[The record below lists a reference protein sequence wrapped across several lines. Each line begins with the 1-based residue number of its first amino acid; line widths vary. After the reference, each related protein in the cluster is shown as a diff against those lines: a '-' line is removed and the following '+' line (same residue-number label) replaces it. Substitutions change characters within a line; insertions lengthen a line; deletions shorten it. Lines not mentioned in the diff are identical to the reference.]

1 MGTIKD
7 AGKYGITGDVAGCYN
22 RKKGGTLAEVAA
34 LAMDAALQTVPNIG
48 IPSVLTSY
56 VDTNVTSVLY
66 EPRNATQLAKEM
78 KIGTW
83 TTSTSIFKVREATG
97 FIAPYGD
104 FSPNGRAGVN
114 YNFPRREQA
123 LFQAIIEFGDLESD
137 LSAEA
142 KLNLIADKQMAAAT
156 TVAIAANKFYLRGVA
171 GREIYGLLNDPN
183 LNPSIAAAATGTS
196 ASTKWADKTMLQ
208 IYDDIIALFTELV
221 EQNPNI
227 TQNNKVI
234 LALSPSSNVQ
244 LARSSEFQKS
254 VMDLLRSFFVG
265 GIEIVVLPELEAA
278 NGDKSAYML
287 VDEILGEEVAITAFG
302 EKFRMFPL
310 VRDLSGNRQKVA
322 FSTYGSIIKHV
333 DCVATMIGI

>member
-1 MGTIKD
+1 MRTIKD

-22 RKKGGTLAEVAA
+22 RKKSGTLAEVAA

-114 YNFPRREQA
+114 YNYPRREQA

-171 GREIYGLLNDPN
+171 GREIYELLNDPN

-234 LALSPSSNVQ
+234 SNKNV
-244 LARSSEFQKS
+244 
-254 VMDLLRSFFVG
+254 
-265 GIEIVVLPELEAA
+265 
-278 NGDKSAYML
+278 
-287 VDEILGEEVAITAFG
+287 
-302 EKFRMFPL
+302 
-310 VRDLSGNRQKVA
+310 
-322 FSTYGSIIKHV
+322 
-333 DCVATMIGI
+333 

>member
-1 MGTIKD
+1 
-7 AGKYGITGDVAGCYN
+7 
-22 RKKGGTLAEVAA
+22 
-34 LAMDAALQTVPNIG
+34 
-48 IPSVLTSY
+48 
-56 VDTNVTSVLY
+56 
-66 EPRNATQLAKEM
+66 
-78 KIGTW
+78 
-83 TTSTSIFKVREATG
+83 
-97 FIAPYGD
+97 
-104 FSPNGRAGVN
+104 
-114 YNFPRREQA
+114 
-123 LFQAIIEFGDLESD
+123 
-137 LSAEA
+137 
-142 KLNLIADKQMAAAT
+142 
-156 TVAIAANKFYLRGVA
+156 
-171 GREIYGLLNDPN
+171 
-183 LNPSIAAAATGTS
+183 
-196 ASTKWADKTMLQ
+196 MLQ

-254 VMDLLRSFFVG
+254 VMDLLSSFFVG

-322 FSTYGSIIKHV
+322 FSTYGGIIKHV
-333 DCVATMIGI
+333 DCVATMTGI

>member
-7 AGKYGITGDVAGCYN
+7 AEKYGITGDVAGCYN
-22 RKKGGTLAEVAA
+22 RKKGGTAEVAA

-48 IPSVLTSY
+48 IPAVLTSY

-66 EPRNATQLAKEM
+66 EPRNATLLAKEM

-83 TTSTSIFKVREATG
+83 TTSTSVFKVREATG
-97 FIAPYGD
+97 FVAPYGD

-123 LFQAIIEFGDLESD
+123 LFQTIIDFGDLEAD

-156 TVAIAANKFYLRGVA
+156 TVSVAANRFYLRGVA
-171 GREIYGLLNDPN
+171 DKEIYGLLNDPN
-183 LNPSIAAAATGTS
+183 LSPSIAAAATGTS
-196 ASTKWADKTMLQ
+196 SSTKWADKTMLQ

-221 EQNPNI
+221 EQNSNI

-254 VMDLLRSFFVG
+254 VMDLLRSFFIG
-265 GIEIVVLPELEAA
+265 GIEIVVLPELEAS

-287 VDEILGEEVAITAFG
+287 VEEILGEEVAIAGFG
-302 EKFRMFPL
+302 EKFRMFPV

-322 FSTYGSIIKHV
+322 FSTYGGIIKHV
-333 DCVATMIGI
+333 ECVATMTGL